1 MHKIDDHP
9 YTNDTITKTQ
19 IDQLE
24 ICPHIAVFILGHRK
38 LTDEPIWSI
47 QYVLRAS
54 AKTYYKY
61 SILDSTK

>member
-19 IDQLE
+19 IDQSE
-24 ICPHIAVFILGHRK
+24 ICPHIAVFTLGHRK
-38 LTDEPIWSI
+38 LRDEPIWSI
-47 QYVLRAS
+47 HYVLWAS
-54 AKTYYKY
+54 AKKYYKY